1 MKALILGGS
10 GIQGAAVAQ
19 DMVKKDSV
27 TEVVIAARRKEALEA
42 TASRLKNEKLKTKC
56 VDVSDKDGLVKL
68 IKKGGFDVV
77 VSSVPWRVAI
87 PPLEASI
94 EAGVNL
100 LDFGLYQNL
109 AFDENISKFDE
120 NAKNRGITV
129 VPSCGVAPGL
139 TNMLAG
145 YGTSKLDKVD
155 KIHIFVGGIPEKPQP
170 PLGYKTVWSLE
181 GVWTEYS
188 GKCRIIRDGKMDEVD
203 AASELEFIDFPKIG
217 KLQAF
222 YTDGIGTLLHS
233 YKEPFLK
240 GVQEIY
246 EKTLRW
252 LGHIEK
258 IYTLRECLLLD
269 TEPIKVKGVE
279 ISPRRFVTTLLNPV
293 LKLGED
299 ERDMTVLR
307 VDVIGNKEGSDAEY
321 TFYMTDYRDTKTGVL
336 SMARTTGY
344 TGSIVAQM
352 MYEGKIKKKGIVMP
366 EKLGADQAIFK
377 EILREYAK
385 RNITIEEEHK
395 FLRTLS

>member
-19 DMVKKDSV
+19 DMVKKESV

-42 TASRLKNEKLKTKC
+42 TASRLKNEKLKTRC

-68 IKKGGFDVV
+68 INKGGFDVV

-120 NAKNRGITV
+120 NAKNRGATV

-145 YGTSKLDKVD
+145 HGASKLDKVN
-155 KIHIFVGGIPEKPQP
+155 KIHIFVGGIPEKPLP

-203 AASELEFIDFPKIG
+203 AASEIEFIDFPKVG
-217 KLQAF
+217 RLQAF

-233 YKEPFLK
+233 YKEPLLK
-240 GVQEIY
+240 GVKEVY

-252 LGHIEK
+252 PGHIEK

-269 TEPIKVKGVE
+269 IEPIKVKGVE
-279 ISPRRFVTTLLNPV
+279 ISPRRFLTTLLNPL
-293 LKLGED
+293 LKLGEE

-307 VDVIGNKEGSDAEY
+307 VDVIGSKEGSDAEY
-321 TFYMTDYRDTKTGVL
+321 TFYMADYRDMKTGVL

-352 MYEGKIKKKGIVMP
+352 MYEGKIKEKGIVMP

-385 RNITIEEEHK
+385 RNIAIEEEHK
-395 FLRTLS
+395 FRRALS

>member
-19 DMVKKDSV
+19 DMVREDRV
-27 TEVVIAARRKEALEA
+27 TDVVIAARRKEALEA
-42 TASRLKNEKLKTKC
+42 TASWLRNEKLKTEC
-56 VDVSDKDGLVKL
+56 VDVSDKDSLVKL
-68 IKKGGFDVV
+68 IKEGEFDVV

-87 PPLEASI
+87 TPLEASI
-94 EAGVNL
+94 EAGVNF

-109 AFDENISKFDE
+109 AFDENISKFKE
-120 NAKNRGITV
+120 NAENIGVTV

-145 YGTSKLDKVD
+145 YGASKLDEVD

-181 GVWTEYS
+181 GVWTEYT
-188 GKCRIIRDGKMDEVD
+188 GGCRIIRNGKMVDVD
-203 AASELEFIDFPKIG
+203 AASGLEIIGFPEVG

-240 GVQEIY
+240 GVQEVY

-252 LGHIEK
+252 PGHIEK
-258 IYTLRECLLLD
+258 IYTLRECSLLS
-269 TEPIKVKGVE
+269 TEPIKVDGVE
-279 ISPRRFVTTLLNPV
+279 ISPRNFLTSLLDPK

-299 ERDMTVLR
+299 ERDMTVLK
-307 VDVIGNKEGSDAEY
+307 VEVIGRKEGSEAKHI
-321 TFYMTDYRDTKTGVL
+321 FYMVDYRDMKTGVL

-344 TGSIVAQM
+344 TGSIVAQLM
-352 MYEGKIKKKGIVMP
+352 CEGKVKETGIVMP
-366 EKLGADQAIFK
+366 EELGANEELFG
-377 EILREYAK
+377 EILREYSK
-385 RNITIEEEHK
+385 RNIKIKGEHQIRRS
-395 FLRTLS
+395 LA

>member
-42 TASRLKNEKLKTKC
+42 TASWVKSEKLKTKC

-68 IKKGGFDVV
+68 IKEGGFDVV

-109 AFDENISKFDE
+109 AFDENISKFDK
-120 NAKNRGITV
+120 NAKNRGVTV

-139 TNMLAG
+139 TNMLTG
-145 YGTSKLDKVD
+145 YGASKLDKVD
-155 KIHIFVGGIPEKPQP
+155 KIHIFVGGIPERPQP

-203 AASELEFIDFPKIG
+203 AASELEFIDFPRVG

-240 GVQEIY
+240 GVQEVY

-252 LGHIEK
+252 PGHIEK

-269 TEPIKVKGVE
+269 IEPIKVKGVE
-279 ISPRRFVTTLLNPV
+279 ISPRRFLTTLLNPV

-307 VDVIGNKEGSDAEY
+307 VDVIGSKGGSDAEY
-321 TFYMTDYRDTKTGVL
+321 TFHMADYRDMKTGVL

-352 MYEGKIKKKGIVMP
+352 MYEGKIKEKGIVMP
-366 EKLGADQAIFK
+366 EKLGADQEVFK
-377 EILREYAK
+377 EILREYEK
-385 RNITIEEEHK
+385 RNITIEEK
-395 FLRTLS
+395 RKLLRTLS

>member
-42 TASRLKNEKLKTKC
+42 TASRLKNEKLKTRC

-120 NAKNRGITV
+120 NAKNRGVTV

-145 YGTSKLDKVD
+145 HGASKLDKVD
-155 KIHIFVGGIPEKPQP
+155 KIHIFVGGIPEKPLP

-203 AASELEFIDFPKIG
+203 AASEIEFIDFPKIG
-217 KLQAF
+217 RLQAF

-233 YKEPFLK
+233 YKEPLLK
-240 GVQEIY
+240 GVKEVY

-252 LGHIEK
+252 PGHIEK

-269 TEPIKVKGVE
+269 IEPIKVKGVE
-279 ISPRRFVTTLLNPV
+279 ISPRRFLTTLLNPV
-293 LKLGED
+293 LKLGEE

-307 VDVIGNKEGSDAEY
+307 VDVIGSKEGSDAEY
-321 TFYMTDYRDTKTGVL
+321 TFYMADYRDTKTGVL

-352 MYEGKIKKKGIVMP
+352 MYEGKIKEKGIVMP
-366 EKLGADQAIFK
+366 EELGADQEVFK

-395 FLRTLS
+395 FRRALS